1 MLNKYPWW
9 KYLIIVLVIVPGLF
23 FALPNLFGDDPGI
36 QIRGTRTTQ
45 VDTNVLERAESA
57 LSKGEI
63 TLKGA
68 VLSDSD
74 IKLRFNNTNDQL
86 AARDLLQAE
95 FDKSYTVAIALL
107 PATPSWLRVTG
118 AQPMSLGLDLRG
130 GVHFLMEVDMNS
142 AIEKREEN
150 YVGDIKTTL
159 RDNKTSAGDAVRY
172 RGVNRSPDG
181 GIVIRMRNS
190 EDLESAR
197 FILER
202 ELTELSISETEL
214 NGEQVLSATMR
225 ETAVKELM
233 EFALEQNM
241 TTLRN
246 RIDEL
251 GVAEPVVQRQG
262 DRRIVVQLPGVQD
275 TGRAKQI
282 LGRTATL
289 EIKLV
294 DEENSGLNSSTDSA
308 PPGSQFYR
316 MRNRGD
322 AIYDSQILL
331 KKRLIY
337 SGDNIVNAAASL
349 DTQNGTPI
357 VSITLDDIAAKKN
370 QRVTGENVG
379 RRMAV
384 IYQETVSEPKLDE
397 DNQPVLDDDG
407 NQLRDISYI
416 EEVITAPVI
425 RDQLGKRFQIEG
437 LDSVDEARDLALMLR
452 AGALAAPVQIIEER
466 TVGPALGQDNVDE
479 GKRAVIVGFIL
490 VLIFMIVYYRTFGWV
505 ANLALALNLV
515 LIVAVLSLFQ
525 ATLTLPGVA
534 GIVLTVGMAV
544 DANVLIF
551 ERIREEIRNGNS
563 PQASIHVGYDR
574 AFSTIVDANI
584 TTLIAAIILY
594 GFGTGPI
601 KGFAVTLSIGIVTS
615 MFTAIIVTRG
625 VVNWIYGGKR
635 VEKLAI

>member
-9 KYLIIVLVIVPGLF
+9 KYLIIILVVVPGLF
-23 FALPNLFGDDPGI
+23 YALPNLFGDDPGI
-36 QIRGTRTTQ
+36 QIRGTRTAQ
-45 VDTNVLERAESA
+45 VDTTVLERAEGA
-57 LSKGEI
+57 LSEGNIETKGS
-63 TLKGA
+63 TL
-68 VLSDSD
+68 DEND
-74 IKLRFNNTNDQL
+74 IKLRFNNTDDQL
-86 AARDLLQAE
+86 TARELLQSE
-95 FDKSYTVAIALL
+95 FGKTYTVALTLL
-107 PATPSWLRVTG
+107 PATPSWLQLTG
-118 AQPMSLGLDLRG
+118 AQPMFLGLDLRG
-130 GVHFLMEVDMNS
+130 GVHFLMEVDMES
-142 AIEKREEN
+142 AISKAEERYVDDIKSQLREEK
-150 YVGDIKTTL
+150 I
-159 RDNKTSAGDAVRY
+159 RY
-172 RGVNRSPDG
+172 RGVKRSPAG
-181 GIVIRMRNS
+181 GMTVSVRKS
-190 EDLESAR
+190 DDLASAR
-197 FILER
+197 RIIER
-202 ELTELSISETEL
+202 ELPDLTVSESEQ
-214 NGEQVLSATMR
+214 NGETVLLASIR
-225 ETAVKELM
+225 ETSVKELM

-251 GVAEPVVQRQG
+251 GVAEPIVQRQG
-262 DRRIVVQLPGVQD
+262 ERRIVVQLPGVQD
-275 TGRAKQI
+275 TGRAKEI

-289 EIKLV
+289 EVKLV
-294 DEENSGLNSSTDSA
+294 DEENSGIGASRETA
-308 PPGSQFYR
+308 PPGSQFYP
-316 MRNRGD
+316 MRDGGR
-322 AIYDSQILL
+322 ILL

-349 DTQNGTPI
+349 DTQTGSPI
-357 VSITLDDIAAKKN
+357 VSITLDDTAARIN
-370 QRVTGENVG
+370 QRVTGENIG

-384 IYQETVSEPKLDE
+384 IYLEIVSEAQLGE
-397 DNQPVLDDDG
+397 NNQPILDDDG
-407 NQLRDISYI
+407 NPVRTESRI

-425 RDQLGKRFQIEG
+425 RDQLGQRFQIEG

-466 TVGPALGQDNVDE
+466 TVGPSLGQDNVNE
-479 GKRAVIVGFIL
+479 GRRAVIVGFIL

-515 LIVAVLSLFQ
+515 LIVAILSLFQ

-584 TTLIAAIILY
+584 TTLIAAFILY
-594 GFGTGPI
+594 AFGTGPI

-625 VVNWIYGGKR
+625 VVNLIYGGKR
-635 VEKLAI
+635 VQKLAI